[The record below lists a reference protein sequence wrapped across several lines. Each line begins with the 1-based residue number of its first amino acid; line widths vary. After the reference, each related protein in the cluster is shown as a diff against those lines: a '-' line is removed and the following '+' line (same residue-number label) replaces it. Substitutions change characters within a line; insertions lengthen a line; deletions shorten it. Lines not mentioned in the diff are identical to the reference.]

1 MPPLPWLSSE
11 SDVVSVTSSPS
22 RLRNASF
29 VLFPHPQFGC
39 SYAASLF
46 LNYENYEFIT
56 LSDACCRALLE
67 PLLPD
72 ARRLH
77 TVWLRGPSAEVE
89 KAAKKTRVVRVWQ
102 ERGRVEMAC
111 EANALVR
118 LPLRV
123 GVGAWGEA

>member
-89 KAAKKTRVVRVWQ
+89 KAAKKTRVVRAWQ
-102 ERGRVEMAC
+102 EAWACGDGVRGERAGAAAAARGRG
-111 EANALVR
+111 
-118 LPLRV
+118 
-123 GVGAWGEA
+123 GVG